1 MLEFEKIK
9 EGNKKESL
17 QLKNALAKIG
27 QSKKKKKK
35 ELLTQA
41 IMNWIIN
48 ALESN

>member
-17 QLKNALAKIG
+17 QLKNGLAKIG
-27 QSKKKKKK
+27 QSKKN
-35 ELLTQA
+35 ELITQA

-48 ALESN
+48 TLESN